1 MDGRRQ
7 GERLLAI
14 VAPERWDGKPRRRVG
29 ATGSGA
35 ICGRNEEEPGA
46 PFAATL
52 TCPHLPLQLG
62 GRWLLG

>member
-46 PFAATL
+46 PGSDYNDVVFRSHSTL
-52 TCPHLPLQLG
+52 YTRP
-62 GRWLLG
+62 